1 VSTGQ
6 RWSRVGRLA
15 AGVVLLVL
23 LLWRLGPAELGRAL
37 GTMPLAVLLPSAVLA
52 TLLPLCHAWRWR
64 RLLEIA
70 GQRVPLLEAIR
81 VTVAASAANY
91 LVPAFGWAPAKVV
104 ATRQWLGIGV
114 RRALPTVVIEH
125 ALDLAMLASCALVGF
140 WQIRPTAVV
149 PITLLPFRAR
159 SMLGMLVLAGVA
171 GAGLAAVLSGRV
183 RKFGFEVLTVGYGVL
198 RETWRDPV
206 VWLATIGRWSAE
218 LLVLALLVA
227 AVQLPLDWGALFV
240 LLGGPGIV
248 GALSPIPG
256 GLGIREATGVLLAH
270 WLGWDPVGVGAVL
283 AWQRVATLTGLG
295 AVGVM
300 ASIVRRFRR

>member
-1 VSTGQ
+1 MRAGQ
-6 RWSRVGRLA
+6 HRSRAWRLA
-15 AGVVLLVL
+15 AGVAILAL

-37 GTMPLAVLLPSAVLA
+37 GAMPVSVLLPAAALA

-70 GQRVPLLEAIR
+70 DQRVPLLEAIR

-114 RRALPTVVIEH
+114 RRALPTLVIEQ
-125 ALDLAMLASCALVGF
+125 ALDLAVLASCALVGF
-140 WQIRPTAVV
+140 WQIRPTVVV
-149 PITLLPFRAR
+149 PITLVSFRTR
-159 SMLGMLVLAGVA
+159 SVLGMLVLAGVA
-171 GAGLAAVLSGRV
+171 GAGLAAALSARV
-183 RKFGFEVLTVGYGVL
+183 RKFGLEVVTVGYGVL

-206 VWLATIGRWSAE
+206 VWLATVGRWGVE
-218 LLVLALLVA
+218 LLVLAWLVA
-227 AVQLPLDWGALFV
+227 AARLPVDWGGLFV

-256 GLGIREATGVLLAH
+256 GLGIREATGVLLAR
-270 WLGWDPVGVGAVL
+270 WLGWDPVVVGAVL
-283 AWQRVATLTGLG
+283 AWQRLVTLTGLG
-295 AVGVM
+295 AAGVVT
-300 ASIVRRFRR
+300 SIARRIRQ